1 MCPRGTAPLGR
12 LLVGGREFFR
22 LRKITC
28 RLLSATTVIRPWR
41 PASAVSI
48 RSRRAPA
55 PIVSR
60 PWRSA
65 APVTFRPWWASTAV
79 PIRSRRSAAS
89 VTVRSWRASASGA
102 SPVATALSATA
113 AFFEYELACL
123 DPLGLVQDAVAVL
136 VKLGEQLNSLA
147 TATASSSSAPA
158 AAPARWRGRAPFRPG
173 LIAGALPT
181 AECIAGGLAF
191 LLVEFAVL
199 VFVEPLEDLLPECL
213 TVGAFPAT
221 WRPLCRL
228 RGTPLG
234 QARLRSQASGIIE
247 LLSAESC

>member
-1 MCPRGTAPLGR
+1 VVQPFLGR
-12 LLVGGREFFR
+12 FLVGGREFFR

-147 TATASSSSAPA
+147 ATAATSPAASATATSARGAGGATLSPWLFAGAFSAPE
-158 AAPARWRGRAPFRPG
+158 R
-173 LIAGALPT
+173 
-181 AECIAGGLAF
+181 IAGGLAF
-191 LLVEFAVL
+191 LLVELAVL

-213 TVGAFPAT
+213 TVGAFPAA

-228 RGTPLG
+228 CKR
-234 QARLRSQASGIIE
+234 RLAKRDCEANCQD
-247 LLSAESC
+247 